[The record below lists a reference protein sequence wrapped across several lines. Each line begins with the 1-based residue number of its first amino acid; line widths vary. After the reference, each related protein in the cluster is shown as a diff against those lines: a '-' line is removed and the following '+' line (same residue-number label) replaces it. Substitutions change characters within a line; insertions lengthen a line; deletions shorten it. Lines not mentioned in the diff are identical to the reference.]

1 MSAKRPRIL
10 VVGTGDTKADELLF
24 LSDRIAEAGGEAV
37 MLDVSV
43 LGDPPYAPAH
53 DKHAVAAAA
62 GTTIEAVSAS
72 GDENT
77 AMTLMAQGASSL
89 ARRLQENGDI
99 DAYLAIGGT
108 MGTDLALD
116 VASALPIGVPKVVV
130 STVAHSHLIPP
141 ERVAPDLTMMLW
153 AGGLYGLNS
162 ICISVLAQA
171 AGAVVGAAK
180 TAERPRRDRPVVA
193 ISSLGKSCL
202 AYMVQLK
209 PALEERGYEAVV
221 FHTTG
226 MGGRAL
232 EAIAG
237 QKGFA
242 AVMDFSLQEVANH
255 LSGSVVTSG
264 ADRLENAGRAGIPQI
279 VAPGAIDMVD
289 LPAWQPVP
297 KAFGDRPYHA
307 HNRLIASVTSDAE
320 QRRAIA
326 RGIGDKLARATA
338 PAAFI
343 LPRGG
348 IQEWD
353 KEGEPLH
360 DPEALAAFLDEMRQA
375 VRPPAE
381 LHEIDG
387 HINDDA
393 FVSTALAIFD
403 RWVADGHIVPGRPGE
418 AA

>member
-1 MSAKRPRIL
+1 
-10 VVGTGDTKADELLF
+10 
-24 LSDRIAEAGGEAV
+24 
-37 MLDVSV
+37 
-43 LGDPPYAPAH
+43 
-53 DKHAVAAAA
+53 
-62 GTTIEAVSAS
+62 
-72 GDENT
+72 
-77 AMTLMAQGASSL
+77 
-89 ARRLQENGDI
+89 
-99 DAYLAIGGT
+99 
-108 MGTDLALD
+108 
-116 VASALPIGVPKVVV
+116 
-130 STVAHSHLIPP
+130 
-141 ERVAPDLTMMLW
+141 
-153 AGGLYGLNS
+153 
-162 ICISVLAQA
+162 
-171 AGAVVGAAK
+171 
-180 TAERPRRDRPVVA
+180 
-193 ISSLGKSCL
+193 
-202 AYMVQLK
+202 MVQLK

-242 AVMDFSLQEVANH
+242 AVMDFSLQEVANQ

-338 PAAFI
+338 PVAFI
-343 LPRGG
+343 LPNGG

-353 KEGEPLH
+353 KAGEPLH

-393 FVSTALAIFD
+393 FVATALAIFD

>member
-1 MSAKRPRIL
+1 
-10 VVGTGDTKADELLF
+10 
-24 LSDRIAEAGGEAV
+24 
-37 MLDVSV
+37 
-43 LGDPPYAPAH
+43 
-53 DKHAVAAAA
+53 
-62 GTTIEAVSAS
+62 
-72 GDENT
+72 
-77 AMTLMAQGASSL
+77 MTLMAQGASSL

-403 RWVADGHIVPGRPGE
+403 RWVADGHIVPGKRGE

>member
-1 MSAKRPRIL
+1 MSELRPRIL

-24 LSDRIAEAGGEAV
+24 LSERIAEAGGEAV

-43 LGDPPYAPAH
+43 LGDPPYTPAH

-62 GTTIEAVSAS
+62 GTTIDEVSAS

-77 AMTLMAQGASSL
+77 VMTRMAEGASSL
-89 ARRLQENGDI
+89 ARRLQENRSI
-99 DAYLAIGGT
+99 DAFLAIGGT

-162 ICISVLAQA
+162 ICTSVLAQA

-193 ISSLGKSCL
+193 ISSLGMSGL
-202 AYMVQLK
+202 AYMVRLK
-209 PALEERGYEAVV
+209 PALEERGYETVV

-242 AVMDFSLQEVANH
+242 AVMDFSLQEVANQ

-289 LPAWQPVP
+289 LPTWQPVP
-297 KAFGDRPYHA
+297 ERFGDRPYHA
-307 HNRLIASVTSDAE
+307 HNRLIAAVTSDAE

-338 PAAFI
+338 PVAFI
-343 LPRGG
+343 LPNGG

-381 LHEIDG
+381 LYEIDG

-393 FVSTALAIFD
+393 FVATALAIFD
-403 RWVADGHIVPGRPGE
+403 RWVADGHIVPGKRGE